1 MISYRMA
8 TFEEIANAAQR
19 DNEYQNLYEDF
30 LEVVETS
37 DPYRLCHRI
46 HPFLS
51 HVNDGGNLSALS
63 MYLQG
68 SLQNPIITKG
78 MVHNV
83 VNASKTNPNL
93 KRTLEILIG

>member
-1 MISYRMA
+1 MA

-19 DNEYQNLYEDF
+19 ENEFQNLYEDL
-30 LEVVETS
+30 LEIVETS
-37 DPYRLCHRI
+37 DPYRLCNRMQ
-46 HPFLS
+46 PFLA

-68 SLQNPIITKG
+68 SLQNPVATKG